1 MGKTIYQLL
10 NDVETDFSEYENAE
24 LTSGE
29 KDHFKTKI
37 LMEVKNMKAEE
48 KKRNRKNW
56 KKAVGVAA
64 AFSVV
69 AGAAGIAANPVLDRK
84 SVV

>member
-10 NDVETDFSEYENAE
+10 NDVKTDFSEYENAE

-64 AFSVV
+64 AFAVV
-69 AGAAGIAANPVLDRK
+69 AGAA
-84 SVV
+84 

>member
-48 KKRNRKNW
+48 KEQEELEKSSWCGSGICSCGRSGRNCSQSCIRKTD
-56 KKAVGVAA
+56 
-64 AFSVV
+64 F
-69 AGAAGIAANPVLDRK
+69 
-84 SVV
+84 